1 MPTYEYHCNACQ
13 KNYDLRQ
20 GFDAESTHTCEECGN
35 GIAKRVLV
43 APRVVFKG
51 SGFYV
56 TDSRGRSSATA
67 DTSDSN
73 GASSSGES
81 EGASS
86 SKANDS
92 TSSKTPAAKGA
103 AKSAPS
109 TTESNSRAGS
119 EAAS

>member
-1 MPTYEYHCNACQ
+1 MPTYEYHCNSCQ

-20 GFDAESTHTCEECGN
+20 GFDAESTHTCEECGK

-67 DTSDSN
+67 DTSDSP
-73 GASSSGES
+73 ASSSDS
-81 EGASS
+81 ESS
-86 SKANDS
+86 SASDSSDATPAKTAPTKKASTKTESS
-92 TSSKTPAAKGA
+92 TSP
-103 AKSAPS
+103 
-109 TTESNSRAGS
+109 GS